1 MSRHGMEIHGK
12 AKCGLP
18 PKQNIVQPLK
28 GMKSWHSPEDIMLSQ
43 EACCKI
49 THEVITTY
57 ELLRQDEGVSSPAS
71 GLVAFSS

>member
-12 AKCGLP
+12 TKCGLP
-18 PKQNIVQPLK
+18 PEQNIVQPLK

-43 EACCKI
+43 VARCKI
-49 THEVITTY
+49 TRDVITAY
-57 ELLRQDEGVSSPAS
+57 ELLRLGEGVSSPAS